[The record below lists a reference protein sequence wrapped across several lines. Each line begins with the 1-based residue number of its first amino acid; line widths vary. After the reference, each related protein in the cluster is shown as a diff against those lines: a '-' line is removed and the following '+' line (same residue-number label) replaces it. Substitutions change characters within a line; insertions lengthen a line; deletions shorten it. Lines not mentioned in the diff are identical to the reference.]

1 MFRRRTNFLRTNVAR
16 RRHLREHRH
25 LIDSAPAQ
33 FARRL
38 MKDGFVKKAVCAL
51 AVAVALSA
59 CSKKPEDAPAVD
71 AGTTSPPP
79 AAQAPAPTAEPTDA
93 ERKLAEKKAALDYA
107 TMEDGYLNDPKG
119 QWAKSVTA
127 SSTFGETGS
136 SGPSSVNAPA
146 NMAGKP
152 DGRDWTNDHQD
163 MGFDTF
169 EATFE
174 KPVHATEVRVVFSS
188 GQEAVSKVELK
199 GADGSYTTVWSGVN
213 EDPEDRRGSR
223 HWFVR
228 KFDATKDSVQAV
240 KVTIAN
246 AVERGYKVVDAV
258 QLVGE

>member
-1 MFRRRTNFLRTNVAR
+1 MNRALCV
-16 RRHLREHRH
+16 
-25 LIDSAPAQ
+25 
-33 FARRL
+33 
-38 MKDGFVKKAVCAL
+38 L
-51 AVAVALSA
+51 AVALALSA
-59 CSKKPEDAPAVD
+59 CSKKTEEAPAANAD
-71 AGTTSPPP
+71 SANPPP
-79 AAQAPAPTAEPTDA
+79 AAQTPAPTAEPTEA

-107 TMEDGYLNDPKG
+107 TMEDAYLNDARG

-146 NMAGKP
+146 NMTGKP

-163 MGFDTF
+163 MGFDTL

-174 KPVHATEVRVVFSS
+174 KPVHATEIRVVFSS

-213 EDPEDRRGSR
+213 EDPEDQRGSR

-228 KFDATKDSVQAV
+228 KFDATKDPIQIV

-246 AVERGYKVVDAV
+246 SVERGYKVVDAV
-258 QLVGE
+258 QLIGE

>member
-1 MFRRRTNFLRTNVAR
+1 MN
-16 RRHLREHRH
+16 
-25 LIDSAPAQ
+25 
-33 FARRL
+33 
-38 MKDGFVKKAVCAL
+38 KALCAL
-51 AVAVALSA
+51 AVVAVLSA
-59 CSKKPEDAPAVD
+59 CSKKTEETPATD
-71 AGTTSPPP
+71 AGSASPPP
-79 AAQAPAPTAEPTDA
+79 AAQAPAPTAEPTEAD
-93 ERKLAEKKAALDYA
+93 RKRAEKQAALDYS

-119 QWAKSVTA
+119 QWATSVTA

-146 NMAGKP
+146 NMTGKP
-152 DGRDWTNDHQD
+152 DGRNWTNDHQD
-163 MGFDTF
+163 MGFDNI

-188 GQEAVSKVELK
+188 GQEAVSKVEVK
-199 GADGSYTTVWSGVN
+199 GTDGAYTTVWSGVN

-228 KFDATKDSVQAV
+228 KFAATTNPVQAV

-246 AVERGYKVVDAV
+246 SVERGYKVVDAV